1 MTPKADTVK
10 AEEYFERTGTHHRSA
25 AAGLEKAKGYIS
37 VLALVPILKGEQ
49 TNPAIMEY
57 GEFLKKYAPG
67 VELDNVYGEYAYT
80 IAGALI
86 ELLKQCGNDLTRENI
101 MRQAANLKGIRLPLL
116 IPGITINT
124 SPDNYRTLSAGYLAR
139 FDGENWVV
147 FGDLV
152 RGY

>member
-1 MTPKADTVK
+1 
-10 AEEYFERTGTHHRSA
+10 
-25 AAGLEKAKGYIS
+25 
-37 VLALVPILKGEQ
+37 
-49 TNPAIMEY
+49 MEY

-101 MRQAANLKGIRLPLL
+101 MRQATNLKGIRLPLL

-124 SPDNYRTLSAGYLAR
+124 SPDNYRTLSAGYLAG
-139 FDGENWVV
+139 FDGEA
-147 FGDLV
+147 DIV
-152 RGY
+152 RT